1 MLHKVFDKKIGQR
14 GTGIS
19 ENQQLAQELPKPI
32 IKKFKMPKVYPSYW
46 DNIWGVDLADMQLL
60 SKCNKGVRF
69 LLCVIDTYS
78 KYAWVILLKVTKG
91 TRITIAFQKFLDES
105 ICQPNKMWV
114 DQDSEF
120 YNRSMNEVTVA
131 MLKCIQHTTKEN
143 LLVHIYQNFKK

>member
-1 MLHKVFDKKIGQR
+1 M
-14 GTGIS
+14 
-19 ENQQLAQELPKPI
+19 
-32 IKKFKMPKVYPSYW
+32 
-46 DNIWGVDLADMQLL
+46 
-60 SKCNKGVRF
+60 
-69 LLCVIDTYS
+69 LCVIDTYS